1 MLTSASVAMLS
12 ANSFIER
19 KNFIL
24 K

>member
-1 MLTSASVAMLS
+1 MLTSASVGMLS

-19 KNFIL
+19 KIFIL

>member
-1 MLTSASVAMLS
+1 MLTSASVSMLS